1 MLGAISRKQPK
12 MEILK
17 MADSKKELRS
27 CAPLVTQHATSKGNN
42 ATTSATT
49 NATVDLKALALKGL
63 KRNRERNQSAT
74 KEKKQRNSDAPK
86 VAQKLRQDNCQPCE
100 HIEHIEPI
108 GNGCNHITKGYYQ
121 KQWSRLD
128 ILEDCPR
135 GLWN

>member
-1 MLGAISRKQPK
+1 
-12 MEILK
+12 

-74 KEKKQRNSDAPK
+74 KEKKQRNSDASK
-86 VAQKLRQDNCQPCE
+86 VAKKLRKENCDNCQHHKKLPQ
-100 HIEHIEPI
+100 H
-108 GNGCNHITKGYYQ
+108 GSGCVHKIDDNYQ
-121 KQWSRLD
+121 YQWSLLG
-128 ILEDCPR
+128 ILKQCP
-135 GLWN
+135 LSYWN